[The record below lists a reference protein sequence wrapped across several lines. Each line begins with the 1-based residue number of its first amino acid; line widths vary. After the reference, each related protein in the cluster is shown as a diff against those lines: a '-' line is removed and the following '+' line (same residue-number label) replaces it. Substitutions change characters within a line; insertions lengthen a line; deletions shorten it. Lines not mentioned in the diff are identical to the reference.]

1 MSSIVQLVLFILF
14 ILSLIGLIGGILIL
28 VLRKKKPLGITLLSV
43 SGVVFL
49 FLSCYFIGHLF
60 FSIYQGYEK
69 TATEE
74 NAAEALD
81 PDYGN
86 GSDDYSDDYFDDYT
100 EGAFGSTMTTSNQ
113 IVVTVSKPST
123 GNLDERGLDKYY
135 KIDVAITN
143 NSDENLYVS
152 ADDFY
157 LYDYTTDMYPDV
169 IDKDYFHEKIE
180 PGKSANFSVYFDYVD
195 DDAELE
201 VEYADLIWS

>member
-1 MSSIVQLVLFILF
+1 MNAIVQLVLFVLF
-14 ILSLIGLIGGILIL
+14 ILSLIGLVGGILIL
-28 VLRKKKPLGITLLSV
+28 ILRKKKPLGITLISV

-49 FLSCYFIGHLF
+49 FLSCWFIGQLLF
-60 FSIYQGYEK
+60 SVYQDYEK
-69 TATEE
+69 AVSEE
-74 NAAEALD
+74 NTSAALN
-81 PDYGN
+81 PNYGD
-86 GSDDYSDDYFDDYT
+86 GSDSYTDDYFDDYR
-100 EGAFGSTMTTSNQ
+100 EGAFGNTMTTSNQ

-123 GNLDERGLDKYY
+123 GDLDERGLEKYY

-143 NSDENLYVS
+143 HSDENLYVS

-157 LYDYTTDMYPDV
+157 LYDYTTDIYPDV

-180 PGKSANFSVYFDYVD
+180 PGKSANFSVYFDYID